1 MEDAVLTNREIA
13 ALVVLVL
20 LVGFVLT
27 RPGRADLT
35 KSIRGVLAAL
45 ATPAILIPLF
55 LYLVWISAAVLVAA
69 RLEAWDAS
77 LLKPTVLWLVLSGIA
92 LVMRLNDAIEKP
104 GFFRT
109 AAVQSLGIAALI
121 EFLATLKSFP
131 LWVEIPTQA
140 LAVIFAGVAVV
151 AGRQPDGA
159 AVRKLANGY
168 LIVLGASAL
177 VWSLT
182 HLIGDGSTVARS
194 GVLREFLLPIWLTPV
209 ALVFV
214 YGFAV
219 VAAYQG
225 LFRRMRIWNKEGR
238 LLPQK
243 LAVLARANIRLG
255 RLRLLS
261 GLAIQRLSRTTTF
274 RDSWSEFGIL
284 EMEHQRRLDDEAAA
298 RQRLIEYAGVQGTD
312 DSGRQLDRRE
322 FEETQAALRFL
333 STCHMGHYRN
343 RDHRYRPDLLPI
355 VESHFQS
362 DGLPEN
368 HGVKMHVSTDG
379 QRWYA
384 TRQTPSE
391 WWFAIGAAGPPPV
404 EWFYDGPHRPQG
416 FPAEPEWDRFGGDS
430 ASTNW
435 D

>member
-20 LVGFVLT
+20 LVVFVLT
-27 RPGRADLT
+27 RPGRANLT
-35 KSIRGVLAAL
+35 KSIRRVLATL
-45 ATPAILIPLF
+45 ASPAILVPLF
-55 LYLVWISAAVLVAA
+55 IFVVWISAAVLVAA
-69 RLEAWDAS
+69 RFGGWDAS
-77 LLKPTVLWLVLSGIA
+77 LLKTTILWLVLSGSA
-92 LVMRLNDAIEKP
+92 LVLRLNDAIEKP
-104 GFFRT
+104 GFFLT
-109 AAVQSLGIAALI
+109 ALLQTLGIAAFI

-140 LAVIFAGVAVV
+140 LAVIFAGVAIV
-151 AGRQPDGA
+151 AGRQPDYTV
-159 AVRKLANGY
+159 VRKLANGY

-177 VWSLT
+177 VWSLI
-182 HLIGDGSTVARS
+182 HLTGDWNALDQA

-214 YGFAV
+214 YGFAI

-225 LFRRMRIWNKEGR
+225 LFRRMRIWNKEGG
-238 LLPQK
+238 LLPQR
-243 LAVLARANIRLG
+243 LAVLTRANVRLG

-261 GLAIQRLSRTTTF
+261 GLAVQRLARTTTF

-284 EMEHQRRLDDEAAA
+284 EKEHQRRLDDEAAA
-298 RQRLIEYAGVQGTD
+298 KRRLLDNAGVQGSD
-312 DSGRQLDRRE
+312 GSGRQLDRRE

-343 RDHRYRPDLLPI
+343 RDSRYRPDLLPI
-355 VESHFQS
+355 VESHFPS
-362 DGLPEN
+362 DGLPES
-368 HGVKMHVSTDG
+368 HGVKMHVSADG
-379 QRWYA
+379 QSWYA
-384 TRQTPSE
+384 SRQTPSE
-391 WWFAIGAAGPPPV
+391 WWFAIGAAGPPPD
-404 EWFYDGPHRPQG
+404 EWLYDGPHPPQG
-416 FPAEPEWDRFGGDS
+416 FPAEPEWDRFGGES